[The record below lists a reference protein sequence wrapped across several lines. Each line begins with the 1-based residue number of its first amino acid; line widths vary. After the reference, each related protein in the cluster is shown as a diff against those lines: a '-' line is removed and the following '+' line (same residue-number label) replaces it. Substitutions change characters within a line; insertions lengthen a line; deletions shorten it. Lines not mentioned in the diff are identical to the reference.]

1 MRPFRAVPCDHCRF
15 RAVAEDFSVQVDTFR
30 RRVALP
36 DVLLAHP
43 YSSSASRPTRV
54 PRTSG
59 LYLFGRFTRWLPARE
74 SYERMAGHPRQ
85 AGATDIDGQRYGA
98 DVSGAIFSE
107 R

>member
-43 YSSSASRPTRV
+43 YSKLSFSPHQSSADQWSLFIWSLYSV
-54 PRTSG
+54 APRSG
-59 LYLFGRFTRWLPARE
+59 VLRADGWSPASGRR
-74 SYERMAGHPRQ
+74 H
-85 AGATDIDGQRYGA
+85 
-98 DVSGAIFSE
+98 
-107 R
+107 